1 MFFLLPPVV
10 SLVLGPAAPPE
21 ASGATPPASKRIEPS
36 KCDEP
41 IGYAVQFTFQVP
53 EWYGGGSAVQP
64 NGHTLLFYLPTM

>member
-36 KCDEP
+36 KCDKP
-41 IGYAVQFTFQVP
+41 IGYAVQFTF
-53 EWYGGGSAVQP
+53 
-64 NGHTLLFYLPTM
+64 